1 VAGALR
7 MIGKVENAITKQ
19 VTQRMV
25 ESEPWFEERTNQVNA
40 LQDQLK
46 RLAGSA
52 GNLSVHRKDLSL
64 SAGDLGRASS
74 MLSNTEEK
82 PQLSRQLSNLGTLYE
97 NLGEIYGDLSDKDL
111 FNFSELLS
119 DQVIFIL

>member
-1 VAGALR
+1 
-7 MIGKVENAITKQ
+7 
-19 VTQRMV
+19 
-25 ESEPWFEERTNQVNA
+25 
-40 LQDQLK
+40 
-46 RLAGSA
+46 
-52 GNLSVHRKDLSL
+52 
-64 SAGDLGRASS
+64 

-119 DQVIFIL
+119 DQVRFALS

>member
-1 VAGALR
+1 
-7 MIGKVENAITKQ
+7 
-19 VTQRMV
+19 
-25 ESEPWFEERTNQVNA
+25 
-40 LQDQLK
+40 
-46 RLAGSA
+46 
-52 GNLSVHRKDLSL
+52 
-64 SAGDLGRASS
+64 

-119 DQVIFIL
+119 DQVSFSLLDLKFT

>member
-1 VAGALR
+1 
-7 MIGKVENAITKQ
+7 
-19 VTQRMV
+19 
-25 ESEPWFEERTNQVNA
+25 
-40 LQDQLK
+40 
-46 RLAGSA
+46 
-52 GNLSVHRKDLSL
+52 
-64 SAGDLGRASS
+64 

-119 DQVIFIL
+119 DQVIFCSFLINSARKMMIFRSEDLME

>member
-1 VAGALR
+1 
-7 MIGKVENAITKQ
+7 
-19 VTQRMV
+19 
-25 ESEPWFEERTNQVNA
+25 
-40 LQDQLK
+40 
-46 RLAGSA
+46 
-52 GNLSVHRKDLSL
+52 
-64 SAGDLGRASS
+64 

-119 DQVIFIL
+119 DQVIFILWEILRMNDDI

>member
-1 VAGALR
+1 
-7 MIGKVENAITKQ
+7 
-19 VTQRMV
+19 
-25 ESEPWFEERTNQVNA
+25 
-40 LQDQLK
+40 
-46 RLAGSA
+46 
-52 GNLSVHRKDLSL
+52 
-64 SAGDLGRASS
+64 

-119 DQVIFIL
+119 DQVSFSLLDMRFT

>member
-1 VAGALR
+1 
-7 MIGKVENAITKQ
+7 
-19 VTQRMV
+19 
-25 ESEPWFEERTNQVNA
+25 
-40 LQDQLK
+40 
-46 RLAGSA
+46 
-52 GNLSVHRKDLSL
+52 
-64 SAGDLGRASS
+64 

-119 DQVIFIL
+119 DQVIFILWEIQCPAAGINDDI

>member
-1 VAGALR
+1 
-7 MIGKVENAITKQ
+7 
-19 VTQRMV
+19 
-25 ESEPWFEERTNQVNA
+25 
-40 LQDQLK
+40 
-46 RLAGSA
+46 
-52 GNLSVHRKDLSL
+52 LSL

-119 DQVIFIL
+119 DQVIS

>member
-1 VAGALR
+1 
-7 MIGKVENAITKQ
+7 
-19 VTQRMV
+19 
-25 ESEPWFEERTNQVNA
+25 
-40 LQDQLK
+40 
-46 RLAGSA
+46 
-52 GNLSVHRKDLSL
+52 
-64 SAGDLGRASS
+64 

-119 DQVIFIL
+119 DQVISWEIQFPGAGINADI

>member
-1 VAGALR
+1 
-7 MIGKVENAITKQ
+7 
-19 VTQRMV
+19 
-25 ESEPWFEERTNQVNA
+25 
-40 LQDQLK
+40 
-46 RLAGSA
+46 
-52 GNLSVHRKDLSL
+52 
-64 SAGDLGRASS
+64 

-119 DQVIFIL
+119 DQVSFSLLDMRFK